1 METLK
6 EYDADFKR
14 NHFAVVELANEEEL
28 EAEQVILDN
37 HMDRVTDFS
46 DRLLQLLPEP
56 EKVSNKS
63 PGTTVTKGLLKRLS
77 YVLYELIS
85 LNDHR

>member
-1 METLK
+1 M
-6 EYDADFKR
+6 
-14 NHFAVVELANEEEL
+14 ELANEEEL

-46 DRLLQLLPEP
+46 DRLLQLLPQP

-63 PGTTVTKGLLKRLS
+63 PFTTVTEALLKRLS
-77 YVLYELIS
+77 YVLYELTS